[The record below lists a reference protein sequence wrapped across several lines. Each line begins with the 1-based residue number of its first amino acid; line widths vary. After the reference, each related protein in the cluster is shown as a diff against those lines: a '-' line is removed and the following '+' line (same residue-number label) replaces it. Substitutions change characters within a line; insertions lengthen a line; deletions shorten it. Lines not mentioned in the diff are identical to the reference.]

1 MGPTVTLNNG
11 ITMPRVGFGVFQV
24 DEKSCEEAVLEALQA
39 GYRLIDT
46 ARAYNNEA
54 AVGRAVRR
62 SGLKRE
68 ELFITSKAFVQ
79 DMSFAGAK
87 RALDETLSALQTD
100 YIDLYLIH
108 MPYGDYYSAWRS
120 LEEEY
125 VQEKIR
131 ALGVSNFLPDRL
143 LDLVHNVK
151 VIPAVN
157 QIAHGGKAYRRA
169 GVGPLCRG
177 LKRHVQQSR
186 AQGNRGG
193 PSGVGSAGHSA
204 LGFTARRVRHSQVG
218 AQGAHGGKPG
228 FRALCLK

>member
-1 MGPTVTLNNG
+1 M
-11 ITMPRVGFGVFQV
+11 
-24 DEKSCEEAVLEALQA
+24 
-39 GYRLIDT
+39 
-46 ARAYNNEA
+46 
-54 AVGRAVRR
+54 GRAVRR

-68 ELFITSKAFVQ
+68 EPFITSNAFVQ

-125 VQEKIR
+125 VQGKIR

-157 QIAHGGKAYRRA
+157 QIECHPFYQREAELKLMEEKYRRA

-204 LGFTARRVRHSQVG
+204 LGFTVRRVSHSQVG